1 MLELQHLTV
10 QSKDRI
16 ILEDI
21 SFQLGEFQSLAI
33 VGESGSGKSTLLKV
47 LLGLPLRDLWIAK
60 GQYRWQGEEQL
71 QQASPF
77 SFVGSEIA
85 WISQQ
90 AGRFFYYRRNI
101 ENK

>member
-10 QSKDRI
+10 QSRDRI
-16 ILEDI
+16 ILEDV

-60 GQYRWQGEEQL
+60 GQYSWQGKVQP
-71 QQASPF
+71 QQSSPYP
-77 SFVGSEIA
+77 FVGSEMA
-85 WISQQ
+85 WVSQQ
-90 AGRFFYYRRNI
+90 AGRFL
-101 ENK
+101 